1 MNSQTQTN
9 QTQTQNRIEMSVAG
23 YIISIKRE
31 DDVIIKVEATP
42 YLGKLY
48 TVVSYVAVDENCK
61 PIFRTIVPPWVWR
74 RIKKMIKNGA
84 SIRQIEE
91 FVFYA
96 AKDFVSINIT
106 DRHGGSKYRIYYEEP
121 YRLLSHFFSPQPPE
135 KRDLFSNPPRVF
147 RCACNKS

>member
-1 MNSQTQTN
+1 MNTKTQIN
-9 QTQTQNRIEMSVAG
+9 QTQIEISAIG
-23 YIISIKRE
+23 YLINIRRE

-48 TVVSYVAVDENCK
+48 TIITYTAVDENCR

-74 RIKKMIKNGA
+74 RTKKMIKNGA
-84 SIRQIEE
+84 DIRQIEK

-96 AKDFVSINIT
+96 AKDFISINVT
-106 DRHGGSKYRIYYEEP
+106 DKHKPKYRIYYEEP
-121 YRLLSHFFSPQPPE
+121 YRLLSHFFSPQLAPE
-135 KRDLFSNPPRVF
+135 ERINNPPRVF